1 MKATVREGFIIRG
14 SSSLEALTGLMF
26 FMDELIVFQEV
37 PSMNGNIFT
46 TLSSW
51 ARVSG
56 ALMIML
62 IKTIK

>member
-1 MKATVREGFIIRG
+1 MKDTVREGFVVRG
-14 SSSLEALTGLMF
+14 SSSLGALTGLMF
-26 FMDELIVFQEV
+26 FTDELIVFQEV
-37 PSMNGNIFT
+37 PSVNSNIFT

-56 ALMIML
+56 ALMIMS